1 MWVAFNTLRKLH
13 IKQRFF
19 FLNVRRSSD
28 SVKLSIA
35 ETDGFRE
42 MLNYIADRERFENTE
57 RQLNDFI
64 AESFKRHL
72 TLIEAY
78 INTTN
83 EIHEFIELAGKNLRV
98 GKIRQILHKTD
109 VQCNEIIQQF
119 GWMFKYI
126 DAKLM
131 QSNCSNVTAMSDYEN
146 QLVNLQLSLNKCEIH
161 KKNRKSANLVRK
173 IRTRINSLIDK
184 IKNVEK
190 KVLEDASEAINGIL
204 NSEFNVDDEDD
215 NNDEDSVFDEN
226 YWSQHISDSFY
237 FCLWTE
243 L

>member
-1 MWVAFNTLRKLH
+1 MALNNSHKLQ
-13 IKQRFF
+13 IKPIIFSV
-19 FLNVRRSSD
+19 LAARSSD

-57 RQLNDFI
+57 RQLNHFI

-72 TLIEAY
+72 ALIEAY

-131 QSNCSNVTAMSDYEN
+131 QSNCSSVASMSDYEN
-146 QLVNLQLSLNKCEIH
+146 HLVNLQLSLNKCEIH

-173 IRTRINSLIDK
+173 IRIRINSLIDK
-184 IKNVEK
+184 IKTVEK
-190 KVLEDASEAINGIL
+190 KGPENASQAINGIL
-204 NSEFNVDDEDD
+204 NSELNIDDDEDD
-215 NNDEDSVFDEN
+215 EDDSVLDEN
-226 YWSQHISDSFY
+226 Y
-237 FCLWTE
+237 
-243 L
+243 

>member
-1 MWVAFNTLRKLH
+1 M
-13 IKQRFF
+13 
-19 FLNVRRSSD
+19 
-28 SVKLSIA
+28 SIA
-35 ETDGFRE
+35 ETDRLRE

-57 RQLNDFI
+57 RQLNHFI

-72 TLIEAY
+72 ALIEAY

-98 GKIRQILHKTD
+98 AKIRQILHKTD

-131 QSNCSNVTAMSDYEN
+131 QSNCTNVAAMNDYEN
-146 QLVNLQLSLNKCEIH
+146 HLANLQLSLNKCEIH

-173 IRTRINSLIDK
+173 IRIRINSLIDK
-184 IKNVEK
+184 IKNVETK
-190 KVLEDASEAINGIL
+190 GLEQASQAIHGIL
-204 NSEFNVDDEDD
+204 NTEFNVDDVDEDD
-215 NNDEDSVFDEN
+215 DSVFDDN
-226 YWSQHISDSFY
+226 YWSQHMYTSLEPLLLLLNWII
-237 FCLWTE
+237 
-243 L
+243 